1 MLVKQGCDDV
11 TVEARVRHNVV
22 KLLSEYYIDNIPG
35 YGRLYVEALNVLIE
49 YGIVQDLIVFVDG
62 IGDKFSTTTAKN
74 TIVNTDL
81 TVSIP
86 HRQ

>member
-1 MLVKQGCDDV
+1 MLVKRGCDDV

-22 KLLSEYYIDNIPG
+22 KLSSEYYIDNIPG

-49 YGIVQDLIVFVDG
+49 YGIVKDLIVFVDG
-62 IGDKFSTTTAKN
+62 IGDKFST
-74 TIVNTDL
+74 IVNKYL